1 MKLPIPARL
10 LLAACALLA
19 LPSCEVVPGQYG
31 GTPYGS
37 GYDSGYLGVGG
48 DYSGYEGS
56 DSYSGYSS
64 RPFFSGSV
72 GSYYSTGYA
81 RPYYPSS
88 YSYGGGGPRYYR
100 GGFDHYDHDHN
111 HSSNRDYDRGDRG
124 RGYSSSNNNNRSS
137 GDAIR
142 LVKVRDGSYGN
153 LPEGYHSKEYFKNR
167 GISLSKNV
175 YETRDGERRGYTG
188 GPKKKK

>member
-37 GYDSGYLGVGG
+37 GYDSGYPGVEG
-48 DYSGYEGS
+48 DYSGYAGS
-56 DSYSGYSS
+56 DSYSGYGSQ
-64 RPFFSGSV
+64 PFFSGSV

-81 RPYYPSS
+81 RPYYPGS
-88 YSYGGGGPRYYR
+88 YGYGGGGPRYYR
-100 GGFDHYDHDHN
+100 GGYDRYDHHYN
-111 HSSNRDYDRGDRG
+111 HSSNHSSNHDYDRGRS
-124 RGYSSSNNNNRSS
+124 YSSSNHNRSS

-167 GISLSKNV
+167 GLSLSQNV
-175 YETRDGERRGYTG
+175 YETRDGDRRGYSG
-188 GPKKKK
+188 GSKKKQ